1 MKVGAKP
8 GAAVS
13 HIPKQKT
20 ETWRDSTA
28 AAPQVQTP
36 LRCVGCERRRVSCDE
51 PKPTRSK
58 EVPAVNLMAA
68 AISGDIEA

>member
-1 MKVGAKP
+1 MKVAAKP

-28 AAPQVQTP
+28 AAPQVQT
-36 LRCVGCERRRVSCDE
+36 RCVLLAGSVAGSAV
-51 PKPTRSK
+51 TNRS
-58 EVPAVNLMAA
+58 
-68 AISGDIEA
+68 